1 MATASYLNSFLVQES
16 ISLMFV
22 ALGLAI
28 IAFGYARLKTK
39 ESMHMHRWVMSGAVI
54 LLIAS
59 TLFVMVPSLF
69 IYYAVPG
76 TDLLGGFS
84 VLQIVHSILGIPTLA
99 LSLLFIFNRLP
110 QPTKRWMR
118 ITAALWIVGI
128 AMGAVVYYTMPS

>member
-1 MATASYLNSFLVQES
+1 MNSFLVQES

-28 IAFGYARLKTK
+28 IGFGYARLKTK
-39 ESMHMHRWVMSGAVI
+39 ESMQMHRWVMCGAVI
-54 LLIAS
+54 LTIAS
-59 TLFVMVPSLF
+59 ILFVMVPSLF
-69 IYYAVPG
+69 IYYTPG
-76 TDLLGGFS
+76 TDFFSNFS

-99 LSLLFIFNRLP
+99 LSMLFVFNRLP

-128 AMGAVVYYTMPS
+128 VLGAVVYYTMPS